1 MNDFDPGTARAQGCL
16 PTKSLLSAARKS
28 EGAIFCEPVP
38 GRTVSTPRARRAL
51 FAQESTRSV
60 CADFNMTACLTC
72 SAVHAI
78 VPIASEFR
86 RLAQQVVDT
95 RLLALRLKLPASAL
109 LLDASLT
116 LSLLQLRLALDTQRA
131 QTNGRFTH
139 LLFAKSDDRGG
150 DLA

>member
-1 MNDFDPGTARAQGCL
+1 
-16 PTKSLLSAARKS
+16 
-28 EGAIFCEPVP
+28 
-38 GRTVSTPRARRAL
+38 
-51 FAQESTRSV
+51 
-60 CADFNMTACLTC
+60 MTACLTC